1 MRFAATALLWLVTTV
16 ALAVAVPT
24 AWAQKNVIDAEG
36 YAAMARQAATDPAL
50 QAAVTSELSTEA
62 LALIRRR
69 GYSVDPARVRGVA
82 GGYTAGLSFPP
93 QFAQANRVVHRWMF
107 TNDQSGSDPSVI
119 DLAPMLNDNAL
130 QQMLRDFNVRVPAT
144 LAVPLTVSAPKP
156 LRPGQLRPLAIWNPW
171 VSIGATVVAG
181 ICAVLTLAVARSRA
195 KALTSQGVSALL
207 AGGSGWA
214 AIEVARPHINDA
226 LNHTTGDIRT
236 IADAMLGHAEAG
248 LHHWLDLTLAAG
260 GLLVV
265 LGVLVAIVGS
275 LRRS

>member
-1 MRFAATALLWLVTTV
+1 MRFAAAALLWLVTTV

-24 AWAQKNVIDAEG
+24 AWAQKTVVDADG
-36 YAAMARQAATDPAL
+36 YAAVARQAATDLAL

-156 LRPGQLRPLAIWNPW
+156 LQPGQLRPVAIWNPW

-195 KALTSQGVSALL
+195 KALTSLGVSALL